1 MALALR
7 SQKNWESNQMR
18 PWTSEFS
25 ARHLPVALKG
35 HGSVFTHC
43 DLQRKNILVE
53 DLPAEGYDVERRF
66 RVSAVLDWEDAG
78 WYPSYWEY
86 AGCFVDFQWV
96 DDWPEKVEMILDPH
110 PLESAMLRMVRQDVD
125 Y

>member
-7 SQKNWESNQMR
+7 SHLNWEASRNR
-18 PWTSEFS
+18 AWTSEFFV
-25 ARHLPVALKG
+25 RHLPQALKG
-35 HGSVFTHC
+35 HSSVFTHT
-43 DLQRKNILVE
+43 DLQRKNILIKEVPGGE
-53 DLPAEGYDVERRF
+53 SGARHFD
-66 RVSAVLDWEDAG
+66 VSAVLDWEDAG

-96 DDWPEKVEMILDPH
+96 DDWPEKVEQILDACPV
-110 PLESAMLRMVRQDVD
+110 EAAVLRLVRQDLD